1 MEALEVG
8 ERRMVWPRCALY
20 FWSVAVNYRA
30 SYGITRVNRG
40 YMHAALSGRGGT
52 SGFGLS

>member
-1 MEALEVG
+1 MDYGGWRTENGLAE
-8 ERRMVWPRCALY
+8 MCLY

-40 YMHAALSGRGGT
+40 YMHAALSGHGGT